1 MRSAAKLPAAIGAM
15 PLAETFYGMAA
26 KGYSSTDILREMNAK
41 LKQILPVEMF
51 CCATLPDID
60 PKQGSLRVWN
70 GGLPDG
76 YLIGA
81 AGRRTA
87 LASRHLPLGVVSP
100 AALDDKFEH
109 YPLAPGDRLLLL
121 SDGVVESRNANDE
134 LFGEQRL
141 LAVLDANDDPAR
153 LFDEIEQALLDFHG
167 Q

>member
-1 MRSAAKLPAAIGAM
+1 
-15 PLAETFYGMAA
+15 
-26 KGYSSTDILREMNAK
+26 
-41 LKQILPVEMF
+41 MF
-51 CCATLPDID
+51 CCATLRDID

-81 AGRRTA
+81 DGRRTA
-87 LASRHLPLGVVSP
+87 LVSRHLPLGVVPP

-134 LFGEQRL
+134 LFGEQHL
-141 LAVLDANDDPAR
+141 TDTLDRQDDQAR
-153 LFDEIEQALLDFHG
+153 PFDEYAQGRLDRTERGGEG
-167 Q
+167 QWGGSTG